1 MWKVFLALILGV
13 NMTLAAAEPKLV
25 SGTTMP
31 ELKGEYLTGEKA
43 VMPAA
48 AHGKIA
54 LFALGFSY
62 ESRYPV
68 EDWTNEF
75 RKHYGSNP
83 ATVFYE
89 VPMIGGFGRL
99 GRWFIDS
106 GMRRATPQNLHRNV
120 ITVYGGTGPWKE
132 RLSVGDEKAA
142 YLILLDRNGVVRWH
156 HSGKFDESAF
166 AALKSA
172 VDQLLDGARSSDF
185 GF

>member
-1 MWKVFLALILGV
+1 MWRFFLAMILGV
-13 NMTLAAAEPKLV
+13 AMTAGAAEPKLV
-25 SGTTMP
+25 PGMNMP

-48 AHGKIA
+48 ARGKIA
-54 LFALGFSY
+54 FFALGFSY

-68 EDWTNEF
+68 EDWTKEF

-83 ATVFYE
+83 ETISYE

-106 GMRRATPQNLHRNV
+106 GMRRATPKDLHGNV

-132 RLSVGDEKAA
+132 RLAVADEKAA
-142 YLILLDRNGVVRWH
+142 YLVLLDRDGMVRWI
-156 HSGKFDESAF
+156 HSGMFDESAF
-166 AALKSA
+166 TRLKSE
-172 VDQLLDGARSSDF
+172 VDQLLKNGARY
-185 GF
+185 